1 MLSKRENHDRVRSC
15 IGVTSRKG
23 LVMSELE
30 DALWQQLAADQELVS
45 DILHTEYWYDPEE
58 ADAALTAYNN
68 TLALVECRG

>member
-1 MLSKRENHDRVRSC
+1 
-15 IGVTSRKG
+15 
-23 LVMSELE
+23 MSELE